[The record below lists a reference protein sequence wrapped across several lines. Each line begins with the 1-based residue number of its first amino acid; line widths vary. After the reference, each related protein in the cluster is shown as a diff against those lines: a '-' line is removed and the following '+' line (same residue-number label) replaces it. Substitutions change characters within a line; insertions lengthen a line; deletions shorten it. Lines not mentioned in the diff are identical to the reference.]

1 MATDEHGEKTDAT
14 EAKESKKTN
23 AMIDFVKNNL
33 QDQRYDTL
41 GFILTGIILCVWC
54 GWVGVIGIILVFIG
68 IFIGLSNINLIKWFE
83 KFKKNPKIKE
93 ATPKETTEIDGK
105 DDKTEQE
112 QPTLT
117 TENKEKE

>member
-14 EAKESKKTN
+14 EAKDSKKTN

-41 GFILTGIILCVWC
+41 GFILTGIILCIWC

-83 KFKKNPKIKE
+83 KFKKPPK
-93 ATPKETTEIDGK
+93 TKETTGTDN
-105 DDKTEQE
+105 KTEQE

-117 TENKEKE
+117 TENKEKHDNQ